1 MSANARNSMISAY
14 KSVSIHGAVAGADPH
29 RLVMMLMDGV
39 MERLAVA
46 RASIERGDI
55 ARKAK
60 LLHSC
65 NTLLGELR
73 GSLNM
78 THGGPL
84 ARNLNELYEYM
95 MRQLLRANADSN
107 IEQIKEVS
115 SLLGEVRSAW
125 TAIGP
130 EVRQTHATA
139 EAALGR

>member
-1 MSANARNSMISAY
+1 MSAYARNSNIGAY

-29 RLVMMLMDGV
+29 HLVLMLMEGV

-55 ARKAK
+55 GKKAK

-95 MRQLLRANADSN
+95 MRQLLRANAESN
-107 IEQIKEVS
+107 IEYIKEVS
-115 SLLGEVRSAW
+115 GLLGEVRSAW
-125 TAIGP
+125 AAIGP
-130 EVRQTHATA
+130 EVRQMHTTG
-139 EAALGR
+139 EVALTR

>member
-1 MSANARNSMISAY
+1 MSAYARNSKLGAY

-29 RLVMMLMDGV
+29 RLVLMLMDGV

-55 ARKAK
+55 AKKAK

-73 GSLNM
+73 GSLNI

-95 MRQLLRANADSN
+95 MRQLLRANVESN
-107 IEQIKEVS
+107 SEYIKEVS

-130 EVRQTHATA
+130 EVRQTHGTA
-139 EAALGR
+139 ELALSR